1 MTRIMEAPDWVV
13 MAWRCEDEEQAM
25 RRASRLHS
33 QSERDEFMR
42 RYRWLSNVRRLWG
55 DGHAAD
61 KLIKRGETRLARR
74 QPLRMEQV
82 YLTQHVLGSS
92 VVRAP
97 MSDCLLVLGSFFGAW
112 YPRKDYYGQR
122 VYRQLLMSDEVAGIA
137 LGDDGKAFPIF
148 IGWQTQG
155 SYGVASEED
164 CQLLVD
170 HVYADGSIELFSPID
185 DDYEDDDE
193 DDDED
198 VQYGGALHI

>member
-1 MTRIMEAPDWVV
+1 MTRLMEAPEWVV
-13 MAWRCEDEEQAM
+13 MAWRCADEEQAM

-33 QSERDEFMR
+33 QAERDEFMR

-55 DGHAAD
+55 DSHAAD
-61 KLIKRGETRLARR
+61 ELIKSGETRLARR
-74 QPLRMEQV
+74 QPIRMEQV

-97 MSDCLLVLGSFFGAW
+97 MSDCLLVLGSLMGSW

-122 VYRQLLMSDEVAGIA
+122 VYRQLLMSDDVAGIV
-137 LGDDGKAFPIF
+137 LGEDGKALPIF

-155 SYGVASEED
+155 SYGVASDAD

-170 HVYADGSIELFSPID
+170 HVYSDGSIELFSPLD

-198 VQYGGALHI
+198 VQ

>member
-33 QSERDEFMR
+33 QSDRDEFMR

-55 DGHAAD
+55 DSHAAD
-61 KLIKRGETRLARR
+61 ELIKRGETRLARR
-74 QPLRMEQV
+74 QPRRMEQV
-82 YLTQHVLGSS
+82 YLTMHVLGSS

-97 MSDCLLVLGSFFGAW
+97 MSDCLLVLGSLMGAW
-112 YPRKDYYGQR
+112 YPRNDDYGKR
-122 VYRQLLMSDEVAGIA
+122 VYRQLLMSDDVAGIA

-155 SYGVASEED
+155 SYGVASD
-164 CQLLVD
+164 ADYQLLVD
-170 HVYADGSIELFSPID
+170 HVYADGSIELFAPFD
-185 DDYEDDDE
+185 DDYEDDE

-198 VQYGGALHI
+198 IQYGGMLHI